1 MNTPFPHHAA
11 EQAKLREAS
20 EQVMERIRER
30 NAMRMA
36 EVAIAKAAGKFAVYG
51 WPVLTGGAK

>member
-1 MNTPFPHHAA
+1 
-11 EQAKLREAS
+11 
-20 EQVMERIRER
+20 
-30 NAMRMA
+30 MRMA